1 MNIGFI
7 GTGIMGK
14 PMAYNLQQ
22 AGHTLY
28 FSAHFEPAPQ
38 ELIGERGHV
47 CSTPREV
54 SQECEIIITMLPDTP
69 HVEDVLF
76 HPHYGVIHGLSHG
89 KIVID
94 MSSISRLPPK
104 HLHNV
109 LSREA
114 RNISMRPS
122 LAVKLARKPGR
133 FPLWLADVKRFICR
147 SNRFWN

>member
-1 MNIGFI
+1 
-7 GTGIMGK
+7 MGK

-38 ELIGERGHV
+38 ELIGERGIV

-54 SQECEIIITMLPDTP
+54 AQECEVIITMLPDTP

-76 HPHYGVIHGLSHG
+76 HPNYGVIHGLSHG

-94 MSSISRLPPK
+94 MSSISPVATK
-104 HLHNV
+104 AF
-109 LSREA
+109 A

-133 FPLWLADVKRFICR
+133 FPLWLADVKRFIYR